1 MYDLLRESEWYYF
14 TPITRKYVN
23 SSRPNRVAPNG
34 FWKPRMNNP
43 IKDRNNEVVG
53 YRTSLE
59 FYEGKYPNGNK
70 TGWKMNEY
78 TINEAII
85 PPNINTNGKTR
96 IKLDDCVLCK
106 IFTLK
111 VARKLQNEIQYQL
124 ENPIGRNK
132 ATSTS
137 IVGPSNT
144 TTTTGDQLPVHDAME
159 HEPHSNH
166 EVQQDGSSDSKH
178 EEDDD
183 GWLIIGV
190 ESLNISSDPMI
201 G

>member
-1 MYDLLRESEWYYF
+1 MVPVVLNETDDYFNSMPPGFRFVPTDEVLILCYLRKKLLNEPLPINRIRHVNIYQYHPRDLTAMYDLLRESEWYYF

-96 IKLDDCVLCK
+96 IKVPQIYIDA
-106 IFTLK
+106 IFF
-111 VARKLQNEIQYQL
+111 R
-124 ENPIGRNK
+124 
-132 ATSTS
+132 
-137 IVGPSNT
+137 
-144 TTTTGDQLPVHDAME
+144 
-159 HEPHSNH
+159 
-166 EVQQDGSSDSKH
+166 
-178 EEDDD
+178 
-183 GWLIIGV
+183 
-190 ESLNISSDPMI
+190 
-201 G
+201 